1 MADTIHADK
10 LCALTGL
17 TDRRHRQLAKAGY
30 FPPPSMSEY
39 QLAPTIKGMFRYY
52 RDGSAN
58 SNEQLTA
65 EKIRETKARANLL
78 EREDSVAK
86 RESIDAEKVLET
98 WSAVFV
104 ALRQAVWNC
113 DAPEAH
119 RRRWL
124 AEIQGINREDY
135 FNTAKPIE
143 SDVA

>member
-52 RDGSAN
+52 REGNAN
-58 SNEQLTA
+58 SNESLTA

-78 EREDSVAK
+78 EREDAVAK
-86 RESIDAEKVLET
+86 RESIPAENVQREWL
-98 WSAVFV
+98 AIGV
-104 ALRQAVWNC
+104 ALRQAIWNY
-113 DAPEAH
+113 DAPEAI
-119 RRRWL
+119 RRQWL
-124 AEIQGINREDY
+124 GEIRDLKIEDY
-135 FNTAKPIE
+135 FNTEKSVE
-143 SDVA
+143 HDE